1 MSGDP
6 QQLLD
11 AKRTLNHVVQIFGA
25 FGTELIPES
34 SRQQFAVDRYHP
46 ERFLEVVRGGIGE
59 LLEVSIRCG
68 ESIIGGAQGVG
79 VTLAR
84 RHIPRNLR
92 SSNDSALLI
101 QPRGNGQRD
110 RQNPSVF
117 CFSPGFVVVDAL
129 ARLET
134 IENFGRFVGAA
145 GRGKDRD
152 VVADCFIR
160 SVAKNP
166 FRAAIPADDYSTQVS
181 GNDRVI

>member
-11 AKRTLNHVVQIFGA
+11 AKRTLNDVVQIFGA
-25 FGTELIPES
+25 FGT
-34 SRQQFAVDRYHP
+34 YHP

-92 SSNDSALLI
+92 SSNDSALRI
-101 QPRGNGQRD
+101 QQQGNGQRD

-117 CFSPGFVVVDAL
+117 VF
-129 ARLET
+129 RLVL
-134 IENFGRFVGAA
+134 GGSSAPPGAA
-145 GRGKDRD
+145 RIEMWLPI
-152 VVADCFIR
+152 A
-160 SVAKNP
+160 S
-166 FRAAIPADDYSTQVS
+166 S
-181 GNDRVI
+181 GA